1 MNTFLSFV
9 KKMPF
14 WFWIALAVFIFLAW
28 QSLSGW
34 AMSRKLYK
42 MALNNLRQD
51 QTQIIKEKD
60 AWIKT
65 CEDEIKQLAIEKE
78 RIQKEKAAVQ
88 QQANQSAAEVAR
100 LKGENNAL
108 RKQIRDIIIPDDPDR
123 IIDDLRKRFP
133 TIRKIQP

>member
-1 MNTFLSFV
+1 
-9 KKMPF
+9 MPF

-65 CEDEIKQLAIEKE
+65 CEDEILQIKAEKDK
-78 RIQKEKAAVQ
+78 IAKEKIIAQ
-88 QQANQSAAEVAR
+88 QDATNSKVKVVR
-100 LKGENNAL
+100 LEGENDAL
-108 RKQIRDIIIPDDPDR
+108 RIKIRNVIVSDDPDR

-133 TIRKIQP
+133 SIRKIQP